1 MVLIRNVALTVSCL
15 VVVAGTAAADDS
27 AVVSRLTSHGGLSS
41 SSAKKLVGK
50 VNMRMAK
57 SADATASS
65 ADPMRAAVSLALFQA
80 PTPPNSTAAAKVRL
94 RLYAGLNEWALE
106 AIFAPQPGVIAG
118 CVREIGASQSD
129 CEALVAAAAESSVAK
144 IRSQSHGPAS
154 APPRA
159 APSYASRSA
168 APAAAPMVGV
178 GAASGGSRFGKF
190 DSGYRAAAPQQQYA
204 PKPAAYQQP
213 SYQRPAPQAA
223 APAYQRPAPAA
234 SAAYQRPAPAAYA
247 AAAPAA
253 PAVSEE
259 DQQARKEAYKAQREA
274 YLARQKAAFEERRAK
289 AGAVVA
295 ADAADAPPR
304 NGVESPAAAPAA
316 VATKSAP
323 ASAPAAKAA
332 SKPAAPPNDEDLV
345 NEAPEEVATST
356 GGGKAG
362 LDSDFLDGLLD
373 DPLGGKG
380 KK

>member
-15 VVVAGTAAADDS
+15 VVIAGTASADDS

-57 SADATASS
+57 SADATAASG
-65 ADPMRAAVSLALFQA
+65 DPMRAAVSLALFQS
-80 PTPPNSTAAAKVRL
+80 PNPPNSTAAAKVRL

-106 AIFAPQPGVIAG
+106 AIFTPQPGVIAG
-118 CVREIGASQSD
+118 CVREIGASQSE
-129 CEALVAAAAESSVAK
+129 CEALVAAAAESSVAR
-144 IRSQSHGPAS
+144 IRSQSQGPAH
-154 APPRA
+154 APPAA

-168 APAAAPMVGV
+168 APVAAPAAA
-178 GAASGGSRFGKF
+178 AGGSRFGRF
-190 DSGYRAAAPQQQYA
+190 DSGFRAGSAPPQQYAAPKQQYAAPSRPTTSYQRAPAPQQVAAAP
-204 PKPAAYQQP
+204 
-213 SYQRPAPQAA
+213 
-223 APAYQRPAPAA
+223 
-234 SAAYQRPAPAAYA
+234 AYQRPAPAAYA

-259 DQQARKEAYKAQREA
+259 ELQSRKEAYKAQREA
-274 YLARQKAAFEERRAK
+274 YLARQKAAFDERRAK

-295 ADAADAPPR
+295 ADASEAPPR
-304 NGVESPAAAPAA
+304 TGGAAAPAA
-316 VATKSAP
+316 PVASKSS
-323 ASAPAAKAA
+323 ASAPAAKAS
-332 SKPAAPPNDEDLV
+332 SKPAAAESGADED
-345 NEAPEEVATST
+345 EAPAEVAASS

>member
-15 VVVAGTAAADDS
+15 VVIAGTASADDS

-41 SSAKKLVGK
+41 SAAKKLVGK

-65 ADPMRAAVSLALFQA
+65 GDPMRAAVSLALFQS
-80 PTPPNSTAAAKVRL
+80 PNPPNSTAAAKVRL

-106 AIFAPQPGVIAG
+106 AIFSPQPGVIAG
-118 CVREIGASQSD
+118 CVRELGANQSD

-144 IRSQSHGPAS
+144 IRSQSHGPAN
-154 APPRA
+154 APPPA

-168 APAAAPMVGV
+168 APAAPMAA
-178 GAASGGSRFGKF
+178 GAAAGGSRFGRF
-190 DSGYRAAAPQQQYA
+190 DSGYRGAAPQQAQYA
-204 PKPAAYQQP
+204 PRPAAYQQP
-213 SYQRPAPQAA
+213 SYQRAA
-223 APAYQRPAPAA
+223 APQPAP
-234 SAAYQRPAPAAYA
+234 AYQRPAPAAYA

-253 PAVSEE
+253 PAVSQDE
-259 DQQARKEAYKAQREA
+259 QLARKEAYKAQREA
-274 YLARQKAAFEERRAK
+274 YLARQKAEFEERRAK

-295 ADAADAPPR
+295 SDASDAPPR
-304 NGVESPAAAPAA
+304 QGAAAAAPAA

-323 ASAPAAKAA
+323 ASAPSAKAT
-332 SKPAAPPNDEDLV
+332 SKPAAASDDLGD
-345 NEAPEEVATST
+345 APGEVAST
-356 GGGKAG
+356 GSGKAG